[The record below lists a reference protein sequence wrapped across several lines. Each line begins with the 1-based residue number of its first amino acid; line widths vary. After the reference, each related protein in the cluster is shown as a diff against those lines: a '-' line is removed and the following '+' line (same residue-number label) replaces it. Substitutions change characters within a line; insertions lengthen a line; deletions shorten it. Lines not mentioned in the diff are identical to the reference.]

1 MYKNIKKDAL
11 AKNTRQDRDKYRD
24 KSTGIPVQ
32 MKHYIES
39 KTGLSYDDVR
49 IHYNS
54 DRPRQFKALG
64 YTQGNNI
71 FLQHGQEKHLMH
83 ELCHIAQQKK
93 GIVKPTSL
101 IGEYVI
107 NDNTELE
114 NEAELCEDQYKREAP
129 IQMLREAVAQGSE
142 TMGKMGMSES
152 SFKYH
157 TSAYFELEGYGSDV
171 VWSNKEY
178 WMGKGEGDHAEDAIC
193 DHIEM
198 LDWGN
203 INLSGKKL
211 YIYLSSS
218 PCKRCQERLNQ
229 IGKDYG
235 LEIQVICAKQYGGKK
250 CGGAGDDSSRQY
262 AQEILGSKGADE
274 LLQF

>member
-11 AKNTRQDRDKYRD
+11 AKNIRRDYDKYRD

-114 NEAELCEDQYKREAP
+114 NEAELCEEQYKREAP
-129 IQMLREAVAQGSE
+129 IQMLREKVAQGSE
-142 TMGKMGMSES
+142 IMGEEGLKES
-152 SFKYH
+152 AFKYH
-157 TSAYFELEGYGSDV
+157 TIAYYTLEGYGSDA
-171 VWSNKEY
+171 VWSNSKY
-178 WMGKGEGDHAEDAIC
+178 WMDKGGGDHAEDAIC
-193 DHIEM
+193 DQIEI
-198 LDWGN
+198 LSQKDD
-203 INLSGKKL
+203 LSGKSL
-211 YIYLSSS
+211 CIYISSS
-218 PCKRCQERLNQ
+218 PCERCQERLNDLVN
-229 IGKDYG
+229 DYG
-235 LEIQVICAKQYGGKK
+235 LKIKVICAKKYGGQKG
-250 CGGAGDDSSRQY
+250 GGAGSDDSRQY
-262 AQEILGSKGADE
+262 DQEILEGERANE